1 MEVCFQ
7 TYFLCHR
14 ENVAK
19 DPGKPF
25 SLQIYWKIG
34 VTTPDV
40 NEAVSRLRQSGVDV
54 GDGHQFLDIA
64 FLTDIIADPGGFGIE
79 ILQHDFPQNFV

>member
-1 MEVCFQ
+1 M
-7 TYFLCHR
+7 
-14 ENVAK
+14 
-19 DPGKPF
+19 
-25 SLQIYWKIG
+25 
-34 VTTPDV
+34 TTPDV

-64 FLTDIIADPGGFGIE
+64 FLSDIIADPGGFGIE

>member
-1 MEVCFQ
+1 MGGSAASMGGFHPSSSLSISLSSLLQ
-7 TYFLCHR
+7 T
-14 ENVAK
+14 
-19 DPGKPF
+19 
-25 SLQIYWKIG
+25 YWKIG

-79 ILQHDFPQNFV
+79 ILQHDFSQNFV